1 MSDWNVDFDTIS
13 KHKIE
18 NGQMIPTGS
27 DSELAVEFYK
37 GRVEIKNGT
46 DFEEVDFVRIQAPGS
61 KTVYDQPANMDSYPG
76 RPSDPER
83 FPAAWAAY
91 QAGLAG
97 HGGTSIYEWDGVTDA
112 DARRF
117 DLNGI
122 RTVEQL
128 ARVSDVN
135 LAGLGVGALAIREK
149 ARAYVSGNSE
159 ESRLRE
165 QIGAQA
171 QQIEK
176 LTDVV
181 NNLLEKLGEQKAE
194 PAEPA
199 ASVKAKAKAS

>member
-1 MSDWNVDFDTIS
+1 MSDWNVDLDTLS

-61 KTVYDQPANMDSYPG
+61 KTVYDQPANMDSHPS

-83 FPAAWAAY
+83 FPSAWKAY

-97 HGGTSIYEWDGVTDA
+97 HGGTSIYEWEGVTPA

-135 LAGLGVGALAIREK
+135 LAGLGVGALALREK
-149 ARAYVSGNSE
+149 AREFCSGNSTE
-159 ESRLRE
+159 TVLRQQLGE
-165 QIGAQA
+165 QA

-176 LTDVV
+176 LTDIV
-181 NNLLEKLGEQKAE
+181 NNLLEKQA
-194 PAEPA
+194 P
-199 ASVKAKAKAS
+199 VKAKAKGV